1 MKKIL
6 VCLLLVAAMC
16 LPVLTGCSDDTAI
29 DETTTKPLT
38 ITLYGI
44 TGETTTAEA
53 IQAVQDKINEY
64 TEGKFNTHII
74 LRLFPEAQYYTE
86 IESRLA
92 EIEKRLADE
101 AAAAKKRKEEERA
114 AKRENRTLAPETTVE
129 AVTTDA
135 ETYVENGAI
144 KTVYP
149 AEKNTQ
155 VDIFMVQG
163 ASKLNQYFDNGW
175 LSSLSDALANDSKV
189 LYNYIATDLLDAAK
203 LEVTVES
210 DYSVSR
216 GSVYGIPNNNIFGEY
231 VYLLVNKEIAERF
244 YYKPEDVSTLGN
256 LQYFLM
262 DAARDY
268 PDYITLYNNPTFNI
282 EYFTESESLVGGMI
296 TNTSKIYSRSL
307 PRDILNITSYTNA
320 RQYMYTWND
329 EGYIVEGDYY
339 SLPEDRQVA
348 AAFIKGDITT
358 PEKYEDDYYV
368 ITYQN
373 PTATRND
380 RPGTMFCVS
389 AYTSNVN
396 RCMQIITALQTV
408 KSFRDTFQYGVE
420 GVHYT
425 TDEYTGI
432 VTYLNQDYSMNPAD
446 TGNLFIMTP
455 NTDMSEYMLKMSE
468 NNWALAKQHNRNV
481 INSPYVAFPLQIVTK
496 DNYKTVSKVWKEM
509 YNAAYAQASQA
520 EGFDESKFVFDEPYP
535 YEYTDVILEKL
546 QELSEEYIQKISE
559 FKEYVDEEGNT
570 VTLKD
575 YIKKLRI
582 EFDASEYY
590 KMYVDASNGDSPY
603 AQYNSWYAKNGPQ
616 TSM

>member
-1 MKKIL
+1 
-6 VCLLLVAAMC
+6 
-16 LPVLTGCSDDTAI
+16 
-29 DETTTKPLT
+29 
-38 ITLYGI
+38 I

-320 RQYMYTWND
+320 RQYM
-329 EGYIVEGDYY
+329 
-339 SLPEDRQVA
+339 
-348 AAFIKGDITT
+348 
-358 PEKYEDDYYV
+358 
-368 ITYQN
+368 
-373 PTATRND
+373 
-380 RPGTMFCVS
+380 
-389 AYTSNVN
+389 
-396 RCMQIITALQTV
+396 
-408 KSFRDTFQYGVE
+408 
-420 GVHYT
+420 
-425 TDEYTGI
+425 
-432 VTYLNQDYSMNPAD
+432 
-446 TGNLFIMTP
+446 
-455 NTDMSEYMLKMSE
+455 
-468 NNWALAKQHNRNV
+468 
-481 INSPYVAFPLQIVTK
+481 
-496 DNYKTVSKVWKEM
+496 
-509 YNAAYAQASQA
+509 
-520 EGFDESKFVFDEPYP
+520 
-535 YEYTDVILEKL
+535 
-546 QELSEEYIQKISE
+546 
-559 FKEYVDEEGNT
+559 
-570 VTLKD
+570 
-575 YIKKLRI
+575 
-582 EFDASEYY
+582 
-590 KMYVDASNGDSPY
+590 
-603 AQYNSWYAKNGPQ
+603 
-616 TSM
+616 